1 MAICNVKESLRNPS
15 KKVLFLSPVV
25 HLRELKNS
33 IYQSLP
39 RFVGDHIDRS
49 LVHLVLDGAVQHVER
64 FTGALV
70 QELVQQKRE
79 PGREM
84 LWSVGHNSSVVLMLT
99 VKGTQ
104 FKENR
109 LLASIN

>member
-1 MAICNVKESLRNPS
+1 M
-15 KKVLFLSPVV
+15 
-25 HLRELKNS
+25 
-33 IYQSLP
+33 
-39 RFVGDHIDRS
+39 GDHVHGS
-49 LVHLVLDGAVQHVER
+49 LVDLVLDGAVQHVQR
-64 FTGALV
+64 LPGTLV